1 LKAVVELPSADDHLK
16 QMASMLEWAQTMYLS
31 EMPDR
36 ERIAARTAVAA
47 CMKFVIATMPDGI
60 DLVLPLRELNYAL
73 HGLDQGVPSPM
84 LERAKKTGGRKTS
97 ISTEVFRSMAAVL
110 MELYSKA
117 GSGRSQAAES
127 AAERLAEMG
136 YRDGSGQMI
145 AASQIEDWRDKVNEG
160 GDSLG
165 VKRFRKALEVV
176 RKVQPDDPEKAIELV
191 LERLSAF
198 RRPDVP
204 QVRNPQDSE

>member
-1 LKAVVELPSADDHLK
+1 
-16 QMASMLEWAQTMYLS
+16 
-31 EMPDR
+31 
-36 ERIAARTAVAA
+36 
-47 CMKFVIATMPDGI
+47 
-60 DLVLPLRELNYAL
+60 
-73 HGLDQGVPSPM
+73 
-84 LERAKKTGGRKTS
+84 
-97 ISTEVFRSMAAVL
+97 
-110 MELYSKA
+110 
-117 GSGRSQAAES
+117 
-127 AAERLAEMG
+127 
-136 YRDGSGQMI
+136 MI

>member
-1 LKAVVELPSADDHLK
+1 LKAVVELPSADDQLK
-16 QMASMLEWAQTMYLS
+16 RMAGMLEWAQTMYLS

-47 CMKFVIATMPDGI
+47 CINFVIATIPNGI

-73 HGLDQGVPSPM
+73 HGLDQGVPAPM
-84 LERAKKTGGRKTS
+84 LERTTTTGGRRIS
-97 ISTEVFRSMAAVL
+97 ISTELFRSMAAVL

-117 GSGRSQAAES
+117 GSGRSQAAKS

-136 YRDGSGQMI
+136 YRDGDGQMI

-165 VKRFRKALEVV
+165 VKRFKKALEVV
-176 RKVQPDDPEKAIELV
+176 RTIQPDDPQKAIELV
-191 LERLSAF
+191 LESLSAI

-204 QVRNPQDSE
+204 QVKNPQDSE

>member
-1 LKAVVELPSADDHLK
+1 MKAVVELPSADDHLK
-16 QMASMLEWAQTMYLS
+16 RMAGMLEWAQTMYLS

-47 CMKFVIATMPDGI
+47 CINFVIATIPNGI
-60 DLVLPLRELNYAL
+60 DLVLPLRDLNYAL
-73 HGLDQGVPSPM
+73 HSLDQGISVAM
-84 LERAKKTGGRKTS
+84 LKRAKKTGGRKTP

-117 GSGRSQAAES
+117 GSGRSQAAEN

-136 YRDGSGQMI
+136 YRDDGGQMI

-176 RKVQPDDPEKAIELV
+176 GKIQPDDPDKAIELV
-191 LERLSAF
+191 LESLSAI